1 MTISENHNIVFSQ
14 LIKSCFSFGHKNTIL
29 IFLLSMNSDAISVGV
44 INCMTSFLAGFV
56 VFSALG
62 YMAQAQ
68 GVSIEDLPTNGK

>member
-1 MTISENHNIVFSQ
+1 
-14 LIKSCFSFGHKNTIL
+14 
-29 IFLLSMNSDAISVGV
+29 MNSDAIYVSI

-68 GVSIEDLPTNGK
+68 GVSIEDLPTNGE